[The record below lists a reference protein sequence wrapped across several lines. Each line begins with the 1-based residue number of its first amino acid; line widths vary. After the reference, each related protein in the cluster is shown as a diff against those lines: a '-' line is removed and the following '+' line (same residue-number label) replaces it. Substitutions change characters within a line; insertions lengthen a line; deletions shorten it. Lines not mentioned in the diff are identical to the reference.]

1 MFIIFVIFLF
11 NLDYFNYQQNLLD
24 IFFNY
29 YLYVKSTLKITF
41 DSKNFGWSFSS
52 DEEDLI
58 ENVSYNDLIKLMQI
72 E

>member
-41 DSKNFGWSFSS
+41 DSKNFGWSFSA

-58 ENVSYNDLIKLMQI
+58 ENVSCNNLIKLMQI